1 MCNEFRE
8 FKTIKDAKAFGEKY
22 YGNWLKEFQKGE
34 KYRGI
39 YDASDFDY
47 LCSDDEEDYL
57 KQIKL
62 ECEIYKIFSYYSG
75 NYGKIINEYCRI
87 GGGSIE
93 SAPET
98 IEAMISLIKFEIE
111 KFRIKENI
119 VAFRTLSYEDLL
131 RVQRKTK
138 LKKGMIIVDEGF
150 MGVGLVREKLL
161 KEHKYDT
168 VMKVLI
174 PKGCHG
180 IYLDLISNKKNE
192 QEILLNKGTKL
203 KIISNKKWIFS
214 KTREI
219 ACKVVI
225 E

>member
-1 MCNEFRE
+1 MYNEFRE
-8 FKTIKDAKAFGEKY
+8 FKTIKEAKTFGEKY
-22 YGNWLKEFQKGE
+22 YGDWLKEFQKGK

-39 YDASDFDY
+39 YDASDLDY
-47 LCSDDEEDYL
+47 LCFDAEEDYL

-62 ECEIYKIFSYYSG
+62 ECEVYKVFSYYCG

-87 GGGSIE
+87 GNGSIE
-93 SAPET
+93 SEPET

-111 KFRIKENI
+111 KFVIKENI
-119 VAFRTLSYEDLL
+119 VAFRTLSYRDLL
-131 RVQRKTK
+131 IVQRKTK

-150 MGVGLVREKLL
+150 MGVGLVREELL
-161 KEHKYDT
+161 KEQKYDT
-168 VMKVLI
+168 VIKVLI

-180 IYLDLISNKKNE
+180 IYLDLISNRENE

-219 ACKVVI
+219 VCKVVI